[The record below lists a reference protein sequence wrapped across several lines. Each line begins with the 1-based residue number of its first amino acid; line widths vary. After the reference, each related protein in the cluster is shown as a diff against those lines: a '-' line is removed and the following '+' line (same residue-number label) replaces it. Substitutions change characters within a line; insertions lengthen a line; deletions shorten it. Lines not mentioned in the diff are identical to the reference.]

1 MNRDTLDKW
10 SERGILGLV
19 LAILVFGPLA
29 TGAVRTPD
37 FLVIQG
43 LTIGVL
49 LLWCLRLW
57 LKPHPQFLFPPI
69 CWLVVAFALYSI
81 ARYKTADIEYVARME
96 MVRVLVYAFLFLA
109 ILNNLYRQEHSQII
123 TFTLIFLAMA
133 ISFYA
138 VYQFVTNS
146 DKVWTFVKPYE
157 HRGSGTYISPNN
169 LAGFLEMILPL
180 GLAWMLVSRAR
191 TLTKVF
197 IGYASLAILAGVA
210 VTVSRGGWLS
220 VGLSLIVFFA
230 LLFFHRSYRLPSAAL
245 LAVIIAAGFYFIP
258 RTQFFQER
266 LNELTKNGGINDNSR
281 FELWGPAVK
290 LWQENIWWGIG
301 PDHFNYRFR
310 PFRPETIQREPDR
323 VHNDYLNTLVD
334 WGIVGTALVASAWVL
349 LCAGIFKTWR
359 FVRGSPNDL
368 ASRKSN
374 KFAMVLG
381 ASLGLLALLVHSTVD
396 FNLHVPANA
405 ILAVSLMAL
414 LSSCLRFTSE
424 KYWLTARA
432 GVKVVVTLVLLSGA
446 FYLGGQGFRRLTE
459 YAWLARAQNAP
470 GFSAQQ
476 ISLLEKAFAVE
487 PKNFETAF
495 SIGQAFR
502 VESWEGDN
510 DYKELAG
517 KAMDWFD
524 RAIKLNPYYGYSFMQ
539 YGMCLDW
546 LGRFDEGQSYFD
558 RAVLLDPNG
567 YFTAAHM
574 GWHYV
579 QKEDYAAAKTWFER
593 SERLLGGPRN
603 PIANS
608 YLPIVER
615 KLVEIA
621 ASRPDSNP

>member
-1 MNRDTLDKW
+1 M
-10 SERGILGLV
+10 
-19 LAILVFGPLA
+19 
-29 TGAVRTPD
+29 
-37 FLVIQG
+37 
-43 LTIGVL
+43 
-49 LLWCLRLW
+49 
-57 LKPHPQFLFPPI
+57 
-69 CWLVVAFALYSI
+69 
-81 ARYKTADIEYVARME
+81 
-96 MVRVLVYAFLFLA
+96 
-109 ILNNLYRQEHSQII
+109 
-123 TFTLIFLAMA
+123 
-133 ISFYA
+133 
-138 VYQFVTNS
+138 
-146 DKVWTFVKPYE
+146 
-157 HRGSGTYISPNN
+157 
-169 LAGFLEMILPL
+169 
-180 GLAWMLVSRAR
+180 
-191 TLTKVF
+191 
-197 IGYASLAILAGVA
+197 
-210 VTVSRGGWLS
+210 
-220 VGLSLIVFFA
+220 
-230 LLFFHRSYRLPSAAL
+230 
-245 LAVIIAAGFYFIP
+245 
-258 RTQFFQER
+258 
-266 LNELTKNGGINDNSR
+266 
-281 FELWGPAVK
+281 
-290 LWQENIWWGIG
+290 
-301 PDHFNYRFR
+301 
-310 PFRPETIQREPDR
+310 
-323 VHNDYLNTLVD
+323 
-334 WGIVGTALVASAWVL
+334 
-349 LCAGIFKTWR
+349 
-359 FVRGSPNDL
+359 
-368 ASRKSN
+368 
-374 KFAMVLG
+374 
-381 ASLGLLALLVHSTVD
+381 
-396 FNLHVPANA
+396 
-405 ILAVSLMAL
+405 
-414 LSSCLRFTSE
+414 
-424 KYWLTARA
+424 
-432 GVKVVVTLVLLSGA
+432 LLSGA